1 MNWSRRVFLYCAGA
15 LSALWMLN
23 GSHAWAQT
31 APDMLVKNVANDVL
45 SILSKPQGE
54 AGGVA
59 KAIEEKIVNHFD
71 FERMSRLAVGKSWRE
86 ANPNQRQSIVEQFR
100 VLLLRSYTTA
110 YSAARG
116 VVVDVKPLK
125 LQPSDED
132 VQVKSQIRLP
142 GGAPPISVDYS
153 MFKTPEAWKV
163 YDVTV
168 NEVSLVG
175 TYRNTFAEQIK
186 QGGID
191 GLIAALTEMN
201 SKRTTVAK
209 EKK

>member
-1 MNWSRRVFLYCAGA
+1 MNWSRRIFMHCAGA
-15 LSALWMLN
+15 LGAMLMWQAPT
-23 GSHAWAQT
+23 AWAQT
-31 APDMLVKNVANDVL
+31 APDALVKSVGNEVL
-45 SILSKPQGE
+45 GILAKPPGD
-54 AGGVA
+54 AAAVA
-59 KAIEEKIVNHFD
+59 KAIEEKIVGHFD
-71 FERMSRLAVGKSWRE
+71 FDRMTRLAVGKSWRE
-86 ANPNQRQSIVEQFR
+86 ASAEQRKAIVDQFR

-116 VVVDVKPLK
+116 VVIDVKPLK
-125 LQPSDED
+125 LQPADED

-153 MFKTPEAWKV
+153 MFKAAEAWKV

-175 TYRNTFAEQIK
+175 TYRSNFSEQIK
-186 QGGID
+186 KGGID

-201 SKRTTVAK
+201 AARTTVAK
-209 EKK
+209 ERK